1 MQTRQNSD
9 ANNPQSSTSN
19 GQNGS
24 PRSSGTL
31 AAGQA
36 SDVASQPSSMATQGS
51 KGRAA
56 QVDVFDQPVILKQTP
71 LWSRAILWG
80 IVGVV
85 TFGFTWA
92 CLAKVEEAVPATG
105 ELKPQGAVQEIQP
118 PVAGKVVEVLVEDGD
133 RVSKGELL
141 VRLDPTASESDLTSL
156 AQVQKSLVA
165 ENQFYR
171 SQLSG
176 APVPSAVELAQL
188 KIPPEVLA
196 LTSSRLT
203 IIEEN
208 QLYGSLLTGDA
219 STSLDPLQRIRLG
232 ELRNE
237 ATSRIAASELEV
249 EQLRRQ
255 LNQTQQQI
263 VTAQETFNIEQ
274 GILEQIAPLVEEG
287 ALADI
292 QLQQQRVETLNRQSE
307 LTRLQQEERVIA
319 ASIAQAEQQRNN
331 TVSASRSDILNRIA
345 ENNKRLAEIDG
356 ELNKRIVENDK
367 RLAEINGQLQ
377 QTELQLSY
385 QELRS
390 PIDGVV
396 FDLQA
401 QADGFVTANP
411 NEPVLKVVPGDAL
424 VAEVFITNQD
434 IGFVEVGMPVDVRID
449 TFPFSEFGD
458 VEGALESIGADALP
472 PTEVRQFYAFPAK
485 IDLDQQ
491 YVSINGNPIELQS
504 GMSITANIKIRK
516 RRVIT
521 LFTDLFVKKIET
533 LKTR

>member
-1 MQTRQNSD
+1 MQTRPNSAD
-9 ANNPQSSTSN
+9 NSQTSVNN
-19 GQNGS
+19 GQGG
-24 PRSSGTL
+24 RLASSQQT
-31 AAGQA
+31 A
-36 SDVASQPSSMATQGS
+36 VTQPSGIAPAKGS
-51 KGRAA
+51 SRPA
-56 QVDVFDQPVILKQTP
+56 QSEAFDQPVVLKQTP

-105 ELKPQGAVQEIQP
+105 ELKPQGSVQELQP
-118 PVAGKVVEVLVEDGD
+118 PVSGKVVEVLVDDGD
-133 RVSKGELL
+133 RVSKGDLL
-141 VRLDPTASESDLTSL
+141 VRLDPSAAEADLETLS
-156 AQVQKSLVA
+156 QVQKSLIA

-176 APVPSAVELAQL
+176 ASIPSPVELAQL
-188 KIPPEVLA
+188 NIPPEVLA
-196 LTSSRLT
+196 LTSSRTALL
-203 IIEEN
+203 EEN
-208 QLYGSLLTGDA
+208 QLYASLLTGE
-219 STSLDPLQRIRLG
+219 TVTTLDPIQRIRLG

-237 ATSRIAASELEV
+237 ATTRIAASELEV
-249 EQLRRQ
+249 EGLRRR
-255 LNQTQQQI
+255 LLQTQQQI
-263 VTAQETFNIEQ
+263 ATAQDTFEIEQ

-292 QLQQQRVETLNRQSE
+292 QLKQQQVEALNRRGE
-307 LTRLQQEERVIA
+307 LDRLLQEQRVLQ

-331 TVSASRSDILNRIA
+331 TVSASRTDILNRMA
-345 ENNKRLAEIDG
+345 ENDQNLAQIDS

-367 RLAEINGQLQ
+367 QIAEIKGQLDQ
-377 QTELQLSY
+377 AELQLDY

-401 QADGFVTANP
+401 QEDGFVTANP
-411 NEPVLKVVPGDAL
+411 EAPVLKVVPGDAL
-424 VAEVFITNQD
+424 IAEVFITNQD
-434 IGFVEVGMPVDVRID
+434 IGFVDVGMPVDVRID

-458 VEGALESIGADALP
+458 VEGELTSIGADALP

-485 IDLDQQ
+485 VALDQQ
-491 YVSINGNPIELQS
+491 YVNISGTPIELQS

>member
-1 MQTRQNSD
+1 MQTRPNSE
-9 ANNPQSSTSN
+9 ANNSQPSGGKDQNGSLPASTLKTQQTGVVPQSSI
-19 GQNGS
+19 
-24 PRSSGTL
+24 
-31 AAGQA
+31 AQA
-36 SDVASQPSSMATQGS
+36 SKDRPA
-51 KGRAA
+51 RAE
-56 QVDVFDQPVILKQTP
+56 VFDQPIVLKQTP

-92 CLAKVEEAVPATG
+92 CIAQVEEAIPATG
-105 ELKPQGAVQEIQP
+105 ELKPLGTVHELQP
-118 PVAGKVVEVLVEDGD
+118 SVAGKVVEVLVEDGD
-133 RVSKGELL
+133 RVSKGDLL
-141 VRLDPTASESDLTSL
+141 VRLDPTAAESELASL
-156 AQVQKSLVA
+156 AQVQNSLIA

-171 SQLSG
+171 AQLSG
-176 APVPSAVELAQL
+176 GSLPSSVELSQL
-188 KIPPEVLA
+188 QIPPEVLA
-196 LTSSRLT
+196 LTSSRTALF
-203 IIEEN
+203 EEN
-208 QLYGSLLTGDA
+208 QLYASLLTGEA
-219 STSLDPLQRIRLG
+219 AAANLDPLQRIRLG

-255 LNQTQQQI
+255 LNQTRQQI
-263 VTAQETFNIEQ
+263 STAQATFNIEQ

-292 QLQQQRVETLNRQSE
+292 QLQQQRVETLNRQAE
-307 LTRLQQEERVIA
+307 LDRLIQEERVLG

-331 TVSASRSDILNRIA
+331 TVSASRSDILNRMA
-345 ENNKRLAEIDG
+345 ENEKRLAEIDG

-367 RLAEINGQLQ
+367 RITEIKGQLA
-377 QTELQLSY
+377 QTELQRNY
-385 QELRS
+385 GELRA

-401 QADGFVTANP
+401 QDDGFITANP
-411 NEPVLKVVPGDAL
+411 DAPVLKVVPADAL
-424 VAEVFITNQD
+424 LAEVYITNQD
-434 IGFVEVGMPVDVRID
+434 IGFVDVGMTVDVRID

-458 VEGALESIGADALP
+458 VEGELISIGADALP

-485 IDLDQQ
+485 VSLEQQ
-491 YVSINGNPIELQS
+491 YVSINGTPIELQS
-504 GMSITANIKIRK
+504 GMSITANIKTRK

-521 LFTDLFVKKIET
+521 LFTDLFVKKIEA

>member
-1 MQTRQNSD
+1 MQTRPNS
-9 ANNPQSSTSN
+9 ANNPQPNADNN
-19 GQNGS
+19 GQGG
-24 PRSSGTL
+24 RL
-31 AAGQA
+31 AASQQA
-36 SDVASQPSSMATQGS
+36 AVTQPSGIAPAKGS
-51 KGRAA
+51 RPA
-56 QVDVFDQPVILKQTP
+56 QSEAFDQPVVLKQTP

-105 ELKPQGAVQEIQP
+105 ELKPQGSVQELQP
-118 PVAGKVVEVLVEDGD
+118 PVSGKVVEVLVEDGD
-133 RVSKGELL
+133 RVSEGDLL
-141 VRLDPTASESDLTSL
+141 VRLDPAASESDLETL
-156 AQVQKSLVA
+156 AQVQKSLIA

-176 APVPSAVELAQL
+176 AEVPSPVELAQL
-188 KIPPEVLA
+188 NIPPEVLA
-196 LTSSRLT
+196 LTSSRLA
-203 IIEEN
+203 IVEEN
-208 QLYGSLLTGDA
+208 QLYASLLTGDSSA
-219 STSLDPLQRIRLG
+219 SLDPIQRIRLG

-255 LNQTQQQI
+255 LGQTQRQI
-263 VTAQETFNIEQ
+263 ATAQETFNIEQ

-292 QLQQQRVETLNRQSE
+292 QLKQQQVEALNRQGE
-307 LTRLQQEERVIA
+307 LDRLVQEERVLR

-331 TVSASRSDILNRIA
+331 TVSASRSDILNRMA
-345 ENNKRLAEIDG
+345 ENDKSLAQIDS

-367 RLAEINGQLQ
+367 RIAEIRGQLE

-401 QADGFVTANP
+401 QENGFVTANP
-411 NEPVLKVVPGDAL
+411 EAPVLKVVPGDAL
-424 VAEVFITNQD
+424 IAEVFITNQD
-434 IGFVEVGMPVDVRID
+434 IGFVDVGMPVDVRID

-458 VEGALESIGADALP
+458 VEGELVSIGADALP
-472 PTEVRQFYAFPAK
+472 PTQVRQFYAFPAK
-485 IDLDQQ
+485 VELDQQ
-491 YVSINGNPIELQS
+491 FVNISGNPIELQS
-504 GMSITANIKIRK
+504 GMSITGNIKIRK

>member
-1 MQTRQNSD
+1 M
-9 ANNPQSSTSN
+9 SN
-19 GQNGS
+19 GQNGTS
-24 PRSSGTL
+24 PTAALSSN
-31 AAGQA
+31 QA
-36 SDVASQPSSMATQGS
+36 SGVVPQQASIAQANKS
-51 KGRAA
+51 KPARVEA
-56 QVDVFDQPVILKQTP
+56 FDQPIVLKQTP

-105 ELKPQGAVQEIQP
+105 ELKPQGAVQELQP
-118 PVAGKVVEVLVEDGD
+118 PVSGKVIEVLVEDGD
-133 RVSKGELL
+133 RVSQGDLL
-141 VRLDPTASESDLTSL
+141 VKLDPSAAESELASLG
-156 AQVQKSLVA
+156 QVQNSLIA

-176 APVPSAVELAQL
+176 AALPSSAQL
-188 KIPPEVLA
+188 SQLEIPPEVLA
-196 LTSSRLT
+196 LTSSRLA
-203 IIEEN
+203 IVEEN
-208 QLYGSLLTGDA
+208 QLYASLLSGGGA
-219 STSLDPLQRIRLG
+219 IASLDPLERIRLN

-237 ATSRIAASELEV
+237 AVSRIGAAELEI

-255 LNQTQQQI
+255 LNQTRQQI
-263 VTAQETFNIEQ
+263 ATAQETFNIEQ

-292 QLQQQRVETLNRQSE
+292 QLQQQRVEMLNRQAE
-307 LTRLQQEERVIA
+307 LDRLIQEERVLG

-331 TVSASRSDILNRIA
+331 TVSASRSDVLNRMA
-345 ENNKRLAEIDG
+345 ENDKRLAEIDS

-367 RLAEINGQLQ
+367 RITEIKGQLQ
-377 QTELQLSY
+377 QTELQRNY
-385 QELRS
+385 GELRA
-390 PIDGVV
+390 PIDGIV

-401 QADGFVTANP
+401 QDDGFITANP
-411 NEPVLKVVPGDAL
+411 NDPVLKVVPADAL
-424 VAEVFITNQD
+424 VAEIFITNQD
-434 IGFVEVGMPVDVRID
+434 IGFVNVGMPVDVRID

-458 VEGALESIGADALP
+458 VEGELVSIGADALP
-472 PTEVRQFYAFPAK
+472 PTEMRQFYAFPAK
-485 IDLDQQ
+485 VNIDQQ

-504 GMSITANIKIRK
+504 GMSITANIKTRK

-521 LFTDLFVKKIET
+521 LFTDLFVKKIEA